1 MSISIRFIHPET
13 TIYCMKEGIVYN
25 SFENFKTDFNKLIK
39 TEFHLY
45 EIVIRYTFE
54 YGYLLRVLDNNG
66 YFCYESRIYI
76 LGDEKEK
83 EECIR
88 FIQDKAI
95 LQKIFRKE

>member
-1 MSISIRFIHPET
+1 MSISIRFIHPDT
-13 TIYCMKEGIVYN
+13 SIYCMKEGIVYN

-45 EIVIRYTFE
+45 QQGD
-54 YGYLLRVLDNNG
+54 GYLLRVLDNNR

-95 LQKIFRKE
+95 LQKIFKKE

>member
-1 MSISIRFIHPET
+1 MSISIRFIHPD
-13 TIYCMKEGIVYN
+13 ISYFRDGIVYN
-25 SFENFKTDFNKLIK
+25 SFRNFKTDFDKLIK

-45 EIVIRYTFE
+45 QQGDCF
-54 YGYLLRVLDNNG
+54 LLKVLDTNG
-66 YFCYESRIYI
+66 YYLYESRIYI

-95 LQKIFRKE
+95 LQKIFKKE